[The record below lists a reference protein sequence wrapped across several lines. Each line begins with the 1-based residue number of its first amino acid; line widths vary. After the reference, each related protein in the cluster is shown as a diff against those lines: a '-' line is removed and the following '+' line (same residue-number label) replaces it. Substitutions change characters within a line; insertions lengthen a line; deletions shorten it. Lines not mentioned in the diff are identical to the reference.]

1 VSIGILVLRVREPNL
16 PRVFRTPA
24 VGAVAPLGAL
34 SALYLMVSL
43 SGRTWAR
50 LGIWFVIGMVV
61 YFLYGV
67 RHSRLAGVSGPT
79 RPSAPPRAPF
89 RRSDGHRPNAAAAAL
104 VQSSRLPQPDP
115 KS

>member
-1 VSIGILVLRVREPNL
+1 GLVSLGTVLGVVIVSIGILVLRVREPNL

-61 YFLYGV
+61 YFAYGV
-67 RHSRLAGVSGPT
+67 RHSRLAAGSDGG
-79 RPSAPPRAPF
+79 PRAQAP
-89 RRSDGHRPNAAAAAL
+89 RPPIPPG
-104 VQSSRLPQPDP
+104 R
-115 KS
+115 